1 VRADRRWVRCAD
13 DVPDAPDFRALARA
27 AGLGWASRLGLLLH
41 PTFGP
46 WIGLRAAVFVPERL
60 AATPLSGPSPCAD
73 CPAPCVAACPAAAI
87 VDTWDAARCLP
98 WQAARDTCHGGCLAR
113 SACPARRP
121 ARRARPMRTISVQDL
136 GRVRTLAQVFAK
148 HGFGHVLGRVD
159 GLDLQPADDAPA
171 PTTPLARRL
180 RNMLVELGP
189 TFVKLGQVLSLRPDI
204 LPGPIL
210 AEFQKLQHEVEPMPL
225 ADVLAALAESLG
237 RPVDEVFA
245 SFDPVPL
252 GAASIAQVHAAT
264 LIDGRQVAVKVQ
276 RRGIEPVIGSD
287 LHILYTLA
295 GLVEG
300 RVALPGLHT
309 PTAIVREFDAAIHR
323 ELDFVQEADAM
334 ARMAR
339 QLDGAVIIP
348 DVLRELCS
356 RRVLVM
362 QRIDGAPLSA
372 SFDRLDL
379 PTRRRLA
386 HQLME
391 ITYQQV
397 FEHGFFHGDPHPGN
411 LLVTPS
417 GQLALLDFGVT
428 GLLTGSMQDLILQT
442 FTAMVFR
449 DADTLALTIY
459 RAGATRERIDLR
471 EFRSSLER
479 KMVEYHGASL
489 DDLASRDTLVEVVEM
504 ATRFNINLPAE
515 FAVLSRALALI
526 EGNIRRL
533 LPDIDIVA
541 EVRPYAERLVKR
553 LQGQLGDLPTQ
564 VSQTLLDLDAGRLTI
579 VTRDPDA
586 ALLRETL
593 RIAAIRV
600 SLAVTVGTAGIGAVL
615 WLPHG
620 AGDSALRDAVG
631 WTMLLLSS
639 TSLVWLV
646 LHLYLPGTLDAG
658 AWRRAAWQTWTFFRR
673 RP

>member
-1 VRADRRWVRCAD
+1 
-13 DVPDAPDFRALARA
+13 
-27 AGLGWASRLGLLLH
+27 
-41 PTFGP
+41 
-46 WIGLRAAVFVPERL
+46 
-60 AATPLSGPSPCAD
+60 
-73 CPAPCVAACPAAAI
+73 
-87 VDTWDAARCLP
+87 
-98 WQAARDTCHGGCLAR
+98 
-113 SACPARRP
+113 
-121 ARRARPMRTISVQDL
+121 MRTISVQDL

-553 LQGQLGDLPTQ
+553 RFSSERLTREALSMVMRLQGQLGDLPTQ